1 VLNVVI
7 FLSAL
12 SLYTTRWLVAP
23 RATAALVLHD
33 HNETPYLAAGVIAY
47 LTVVAMIGL
56 VCAESW
62 GHGWA
67 IFAYV
72 LWWIGAVMSTL
83 VSVALPWIMW
93 VLDFF
98 NQPGRD

>member
-1 VLNVVI
+1 VLNIFI

-72 LWWIGAVMSTL
+72 LWWIGAALSTL
-83 VSVALPWIMW
+83 ASVALPWIMC
-93 VLDFF
+93 VLVPFSR
-98 NQPGRD
+98 PGRN